1 MTKQLRNSL
10 LALAAVAA
18 VSFPPGAGF
27 AQTPS
32 HSDMDP
38 GWTGQTTVLGSHSS
52 LAGTAESTYEHQVG
66 QY

>member
-1 MTKQLRNSL
+1 MTSL
-10 LALAAVAA
+10 NRLSLKAVVTAMA
-18 VSFPPGAGF
+18 IAFASPSF